1 MSDDVA
7 IAADLAREM
16 FWVALKIGAPVVL
29 VGLGVGI
36 AVSLIQNFTQI
47 QEASVTVVPKLI
59 AVGITLIVLLPWA
72 MYVLVDYTRGIVGG
86 MGQWLP

>member
-1 MSDDVA
+1 MDDVS
-7 IAADLAREM
+7 IAVDLAREM

-36 AVSLIQNFTQI
+36 AVSLVQSFTQI
-47 QEASVTVVPKLI
+47 QEASVSVVPKIL

-72 MYVLVDYTRGIVGG
+72 MYVLVDYTREVMGG

>member
-1 MSDDVA
+1 MDEVS

-36 AVSLIQNFTQI
+36 AVSLVQSFTQI
-47 QEASVTVVPKLI
+47 QEASVSVVPKIL

-72 MYVLVDYTRGIVGG
+72 MYVLVDYTREVMGG

>member
-1 MSDDVA
+1 MDEVS

-36 AVSLIQNFTQI
+36 AVSLVQSFTQI
-47 QEASVTVVPKLI
+47 QEASVSVVPKIL

-72 MYVLVDYTRGIVGG
+72 MYVLVDYTREVMGG
-86 MGQWLP
+86 MGDWLP